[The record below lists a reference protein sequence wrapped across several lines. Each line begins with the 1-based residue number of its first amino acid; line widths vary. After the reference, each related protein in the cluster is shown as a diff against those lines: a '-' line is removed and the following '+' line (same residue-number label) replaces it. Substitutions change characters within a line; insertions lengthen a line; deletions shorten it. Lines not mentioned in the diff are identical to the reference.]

1 MWTNHVMLGKK
12 KGEAFGCFYVVHI
25 KCSAIR
31 IHHFILGKSV
41 PSWATKFKVRFV
53 RWLNLQWRV
62 IKMEYSLELISYEH
76 RWRNWGHFNSRTEK
90 TWRYIAIFT
99 GSYLFQ
105 RKRPA
110 KELRDLT
117 EGTVL
122 RGEISRWELHSPN
135 VLVTMFS
142 IRL

>member
-1 MWTNHVMLGKK
+1 MNIDEGI
-12 KGEAFGCFYVVHI
+12 ED
-25 KCSAIR
+25 
-31 IHHFILGKSV
+31 IL
-41 PSWATKFKVRFV
+41 P
-53 RWLNLQWRV
+53 
-62 IKMEYSLELISYEH
+62 
-76 RWRNWGHFNSRTEK
+76 RTEK

-122 RGEISRWELHSPN
+122 RGEISR
-135 VLVTMFS
+135 
-142 IRL
+142 